1 MNCNFIGQIGRNFGP
16 QYLLKLYLG
25 GAIAGSIFYLAY
37 HAFMADSFQVI
48 DILFIKF
55 KQGSRTCNL

>member
-25 GAIAGSIFYLAY
+25 GAIVGSIFYLAY
-37 HAFMADSFQVI
+37 HAFMAESIQVI
-48 DILFIKF
+48 
-55 KQGSRTCNL
+55 